1 MLRIDKLFGKSPFA
15 PLQTHM
21 SKVAVC
27 IKKLTEIFQVLKEKK
42 TDRIAKLVDELCKLE
57 HEADLTK
64 NDIRNHLPKSFFLP
78 IDRSHLLDILSI
90 QDSIADKTEDIGILL
105 TLKSLDSFDSLEM
118 DVLSFLNKNVEVFL
132 AAHEIISELDTLLES
147 SFGGI
152 EAEKVKVMVE
162 STAHKEYEVDLMNKL
177 LMKKLLSEGDK
188 LPQTSFYL
196 WIKLIEEIRLISSLS
211 ERLANRIRMVLELK

>member
-27 IKKLTEIFQVLKEKK
+27 VKKLTEIFQILKEKK
-42 TDRIAKLVDELCKLE
+42 ADKIEKLVGDLCKLE

-132 AAHEIISELDTLLES
+132 AAHEIIAELDTLLES

-162 STAHKEYEVDLMNKL
+162 STARKEYEVDLMNKV

-196 WIKLIEEIRLISSLS
+196 WIKLIEEIRLISCLS